1 MEQKLLPIIG
11 LEIHI
16 ELKTKSKM
24 FCACSNQAEGAKA
37 NSLTCPICLGHPGT
51 LPRVNEQAIE
61 FALRLAQALNFKI
74 DKKCGFARKNYF
86 YPDLP
91 KGYQITQSN
100 TPIGYDGEL
109 NIDGQL
115 VKITRVHL
123 EEDTGKIFRD
133 PKTSEVTV
141 DYNRA
146 GTPLIEMVTYPVI
159 NSATEASRFGQELQ
173 KILRYL
179 DISDANMEKG
189 EMRCEANISVQAEGS
204 FEFFGPGLKAKN
216 DFTLNNK
223 VEVKNL
229 NSFKALE
236 RAINYEIERQSQMIE
251 NGETVLAETRGWDEK
266 KNETKAQ
273 RRKET
278 MADYRYFDE
287 PDLPKLDIGDEWL
300 AKVEKDVAAV
310 ELPQAKADRWQKEA
324 EWTKEQANLLNT
336 FPVSAKYADDL
347 IKIINSHWPD
357 QKDEILKTAANWLAN
372 EVLKHSALNSLD
384 KNPITPL
391 HLAEL
396 SRAIVN
402 NEITSTNGQV
412 VLVEIVKDNSRSV
425 VDIIKELDLGQMDN
439 SEQLVNIAREVIAEF
454 PQQAAEYR
462 SGKTTLLQFFVGQ
475 LMRRSSGKANPQIA
489 KEILEKEL
497 A

>member
-1 MEQKLLPIIG
+1 MQQSLIPIIG

-24 FCACSNQAEGAKA
+24 FCACSNQAEGVIP
-37 NSLTCPICLGHPGT
+37 NTLTCPICLGHPGT
-51 LPRVNEQAIE
+51 LPQVNEQAIE
-61 FALRLAQALNFKI
+61 FALRLAKALDFKVNTT
-74 DKKCGFARKNYF
+74 CGFARKNYF

-100 TPIGYDGEL
+100 TPIGYDGKL

-115 VKITRVHL
+115 IKITRIHL
-123 EEDTGKIFRD
+123 EEDTGKIARND
-133 PKTSEVTV
+133 KGEVTV

-159 NSATEASRFGQELQ
+159 NSATEASHFGQELQ
-173 KILRYL
+173 KVLRYL

-189 EMRCEANISVQAEGS
+189 EMRCEANISVQTEGS
-204 FEFFGPGLKAKN
+204 FEFFGPGLKAK
-216 DFTLNNK
+216 DGFILNNK

-236 RAINYEIERQSQMIE
+236 RAINYEIERQSHMIK

-287 PDLPKLDIGDEWL
+287 PDLPKLNISNEWL
-300 AKVEKDVAAV
+300 AKVEKDVAAI
-310 ELPQAKADRWQKEA
+310 ELPQTKAERWQKETH
-324 EWTKEQANLLNT
+324 WTKEQADLLNT
-336 FPVSAKYADDL
+336 FPASAKYADDL
-347 IKIINSHWPD
+347 IELINHNWPN
-357 QKDEILKTAANWLAN
+357 QKDEILKTAVNWLTN
-372 EVLKHSALNSLD
+372 EVLKYGSLSELD
-384 KNPITPL
+384 KNKVTISN
-391 HLAEL
+391 LAEL
-396 SRAIVN
+396 SLAIVS

-412 VLVEIVKDNSRSV
+412 VLAEIVKDNSRSV
-425 VDIIKELDLGQMDN
+425 AEIIKELDLGQIDDC
-439 SEQLVNIAREVIAEF
+439 EQLIKLAQEIITEF
-454 PQQAAEYR
+454 PEQATGYR
-462 SGKTTLLQFFVGQ
+462 NGKTPLLQFFIGQ
-475 LMRRSSGKANPQIA
+475 LMRRSSGKANPQSA